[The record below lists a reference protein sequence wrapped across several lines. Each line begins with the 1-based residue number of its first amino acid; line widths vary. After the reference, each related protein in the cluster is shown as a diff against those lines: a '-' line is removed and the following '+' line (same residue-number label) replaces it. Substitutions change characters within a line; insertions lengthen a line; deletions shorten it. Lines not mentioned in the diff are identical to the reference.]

1 MGRGKCRDAYLEH
14 EKKHGELGHFTTL
27 TDVPK
32 PKEFIIRTDF
42 ADADATTTAA
52 EGDESLTEDDTI
64 SGFEA
69 DDSPGKG
76 EFHWVSGILTP
87 FPLSRAVFAI
97 DTIGEQQRSL
107 SERNNKLLGEYP
119 GFSIRS
125 LAHLGLNC
133 IGPCRVVDNIISRL
147 CPSSATLSFETT
159 ALRRGEGGPYM
170 RTRCISCQTEFDLS
184 NALEKYDLK
193 SSSHDQI
200 CENKRCTKP
209 GFGGSRFC
217 KDHLSA
223 LHGATQ
229 TLVKQ
234 TSRNFKNY
242 ESMSLRFCKSSGPT
256 NLPWGKSLHSWTP
269 LGPGKSPVSALRFVD
284 LEYNIFTGRVFEIGM
299 YDAYGTKTM
308 DCRTLYGSKA
318 LRAII
323 QKSSTA
329 DCNMDRMMM
338 KSVQAH
344 HSTQGSKTAKQI
356 ADELRRQG
364 ISQETYFIVWHFHTD
379 DLS

>member
-1 MGRGKCRDAYLEH
+1 
-14 EKKHGELGHFTTL
+14 
-27 TDVPK
+27 
-32 PKEFIIRTDF
+32 
-42 ADADATTTAA
+42 
-52 EGDESLTEDDTI
+52 
-64 SGFEA
+64 
-69 DDSPGKG
+69 
-76 EFHWVSGILTP
+76 
-87 FPLSRAVFAI
+87 
-97 DTIGEQQRSL
+97 
-107 SERNNKLLGEYP
+107 
-119 GFSIRS
+119 
-125 LAHLGLNC
+125 
-133 IGPCRVVDNIISRL
+133 
-147 CPSSATLSFETT
+147 
-159 ALRRGEGGPYM
+159 M

-193 SSSHDQI
+193 ASSHDQI

-223 LHGATQ
+223 WRDPNPLETDRPQLQKLREHVSPFLQVKWSDEPAMGKVLALMDSIGA
-229 TLVKQ
+229 
-234 TSRNFKNY
+234 
-242 ESMSLRFCKSSGPT
+242 
-256 NLPWGKSLHSWTP
+256 
-269 LGPGKSPVSALRFVD
+269 GKSPVSALRFVD

-299 YDAYGTKTM
+299 CDAYGTKTM

-318 LRAII
+318 LRAIS

-344 HSTQGSKTAKQI
+344 HCTQGPKTAKQI

-379 DLS
+379 DLSRLRERLESEGECGILPRLPVHPIDPLLSEKPSRSQTTKQAVLVNLANHLSHHDVHGSRTGREEPPRPRGCAAAAVYDGHISGAMSVSSESSGRLVGAVPSGPFLTERAFARPCWSRSRKVLESGACYRSLGMRMLYLVAFGWQNLLGIDYFAPL